1 MKGINKMEDFTS
13 HKINIKWFAC
23 TKSATELLS
32 SIALNATESQLL
44 FYLLDNID
52 RNNRVKYESYNKIA
66 KSLTA
71 SESAIKKAM
80 MTLRNYEIITKDKNY
95 SKTIFINPKFFYAG
109 GPDLNESKQAY
120 YEKCQAEYKK
130 KQTERIKKLNDKMR
144 ENKTKQGRKKK
155 NTINSNDEFE
165 NTLNN
170 KFYLDMSDDNFEKIT
185 LDDFSKELNNEF
197 DFLSDNE

>member
-80 MTLRNYEIITKDKNY
+80 MTLRNYEIITKDTNY

-120 YEKCQAEYKK
+120 YEKCQVEYKN
-130 KQTERIKKLNDKMR
+130 KQLERIKKLNDKMR

-165 NTLNN
+165 NALNN
-170 KFYLDMSDDNFEKIT
+170 KFYLDISDENFEKTT
-185 LDDFSKELNNEF
+185 LDDFIKELNNE
-197 DFLSDNE
+197 

>member
-13 HKINIKWFAC
+13 PKINIKWFAC
-23 TKSATELLS
+23 TKLATELLS

-44 FYLLDNID
+44 FYLLNNID

-80 MTLRNYEIITKDKNY
+80 MTLRNYEIITKDTNY

-109 GPDLNESKQAY
+109 GPDLNESKQTY

-165 NTLNN
+165 NALNN
-170 KFYLDMSDDNFEKIT
+170 KFYLDISDDNFEKTT
-185 LDDFSKELNNEF
+185 LDEFAKELNNEF

>member
-1 MKGINKMEDFTS
+1 MKGINEMEDFTS

-80 MTLRNYEIITKDKNY
+80 MTLRNYEIITKDTNY

-120 YEKCQAEYKK
+120 YEKCQVEYKN
-130 KQTERIKKLNDKMR
+130 KQLERIKKLNDKMR

-165 NTLNN
+165 NALNN
-170 KFYLDMSDDNFEKIT
+170 KFYLDISDENFEKTT
-185 LDDFSKELNNEF
+185 LDDFIKELNNE
-197 DFLSDNE
+197 

>member
-80 MTLRNYEIITKDKNY
+80 MTLRNYEIITKDTNY

-120 YEKCQAEYKK
+120 YEKCQVEYKN
-130 KQTERIKKLNDKMR
+130 KQLERIKKLNDKMK

-165 NTLNN
+165 NALNN
-170 KFYLDMSDDNFEKIT
+170 KFYLDISDENFEKTT
-185 LDDFSKELNNEF
+185 LDDFIKELNNE
-197 DFLSDNE
+197 

>member
-1 MKGINKMEDFTS
+1 MEDFTS
-13 HKINIKWFAC
+13 PKINIKWFAC

-44 FYLLDNID
+44 FYLLNNID

-120 YEKCQAEYKK
+120 YENCQAEYKK

-165 NTLNN
+165 NALNN
-170 KFYLDMSDDNFEKIT
+170 KFYLDISDDNFAKTT
-185 LDDFSKELNNEF
+185 LDEFAKELNNEF

>member
-1 MKGINKMEDFTS
+1 MEGINKMEDFTS
-13 HKINIKWFAC
+13 HKINIIWFAC

-32 SIALNATESQLL
+32 STALNATESQLL

-66 KSLTA
+66 KSLNV
-71 SESAIKKAM
+71 SQSAIKKAM
-80 MTLRNYEIITKDKNY
+80 MMLRNYELITKDTNY

-109 GPDLNESKQAY
+109 GRDLNESKQAY
-120 YEKCQAEYKK
+120 FEDCQAKYKK
-130 KQTERIKKLNDKMR
+130 KKTESKEKLNDKMR

-155 NTINSNDEFE
+155 NTINSKDEFT

-170 KFYLDMSDDNFEKIT
+170 EFYLDMSDDNFEKIT
-185 LDDFSKELNNEF
+185 LDEFVKELNNE
-197 DFLSDNE
+197 